1 MPQPFHKAI
10 LTEAGQQ
17 LLIKSQAGEANIEF
31 TRLVI
36 GNGLYAENEKEPA
49 ILQKMTEL
57 KSEKNS
63 YALSGIFIHSQ
74 NSVKITA
81 LITNQD
87 AVTKETLVTEG
98 YFINEMGLYAK
109 EKGKEEEEIL
119 YSIAVT
125 SGENG
130 DFLPIYNGFPAEI
143 YQEYYVI
150 VSNSVEVSIQSNLG
164 APALV
169 DDLQSHV
176 LDKNIHITEEEREKW
191 SESVGIKRIRNLGI
205 DMEQTELTLVQLAKF
220 IESNIK
226 SGTLVS
232 APIYRN
238 SKFSQELEK
247 EFGFHP
253 DNTGSLLFTKNIL
266 GDIHCIISEH
276 HIEESGNYYEG
287 SYDGY
292 LEQIVDKINFADKK
306 EIENIYLQ
314 KTGDSRDNIVTFISN
329 DKEDMKETQ
338 WKDVPAIKSG
348 DTHATLFKNI
358 SGMLQNVRFLR
369 VKQNESE
376 EFMQE
381 TYLTKTGDSTNNTT
395 TFTSA
400 DTANPTSWTN
410 VSVLTSGEKHS
421 SILNKISTML
431 KNMRY
436 FYKML
441 GTTSISSIGGGTVTG
456 AISTINNNLSTWETL
471 SISETYSGFKYT
483 GGLMKYHPIL
493 KLAFISVT
501 IQATVATTTGVKI
514 DMCKF
519 NKIPS
524 VNTALSARSPNTA
537 GQAVNV
543 AIFTDGTLS
552 LSTDKAIPKE
562 GYILCSGIYPFT

>member
-1 MPQPFHKAI
+1 M
-10 LTEAGQQ
+10 
-17 LLIKSQAGEANIEF
+17 ANF
-31 TRLVI
+31 QVS
-36 GNGLYAENEKEPA
+36 ENPEY
-49 ILQKMTEL
+49 T
-57 KSEKNS
+57 
-63 YALSGIFIHSQ
+63 
-74 NSVKITA
+74 
-81 LITNQD
+81 
-87 AVTKETLVTEG
+87 
-98 YFINEMGLYAK
+98 
-109 EKGKEEEEIL
+109 EEIRKFETEDEAHADL
-119 YSIAVT
+119 FNDF
-125 SGENG
+125 GEKLVNNEA
-130 DFLPIYNGFPAEI
+130 FLKNK
-143 YQEYYVI
+143 
-150 VSNSVEVSIQSNLG
+150 
-164 APALV
+164 LV
-169 DDLQSHV
+169 QHTENNHV
-176 LDKNIHITEEEREKW
+176 HITEEEREKW
-191 SESVGIKRIRNLGI
+191 NESVSIKRIRNLGI

-220 IESNIK
+220 IGNNIK

-276 HIEESGNYYEG
+276 IEEGGNYYEG

-306 EIENIYLQ
+306 EIGNIYLE

-348 DTHATLFKNI
+348 DTHAILFKNI

-369 VKQNESE
+369 VKQNKNE

-381 TYLTKTGDSTNNTT
+381 TYLTKTGDSANNTT
-395 TFTSA
+395 TFTSV
-400 DTANPTSWTN
+400 DTASPTSWSN

-421 SILNKISTML
+421 SILNKISTMF

-436 FYKML
+436 LYKIL
-441 GTTSISSIGGGTVTG
+441 GTTSISSLGDGTVTG
-456 AISTINNNLSTWETL
+456 AISTINNNLSTWKTL
-471 SISETYSGFKYT
+471 SMSEIYSGFRYE
-483 GGLMKYHPIL
+483 GGVMKYHPIL

-519 NKIPS
+519 SKIPS
-524 VNTALSARSPNTA
+524 VNTALSARTPNTA

-552 LSTDKAIPKE
+552 LSTDKAIPKD
-562 GYILCSGIYPFT
+562 GYILCSGIYSFT